1 MAYRIIKRILDII
14 SSSLAIIILLVPWL
28 IVFIIIKIQSPG
40 PVLYKP
46 ERVGKDGC
54 FVLYKFRTMIVDS
67 GAISVTTL
75 RNDSRVFPFGAFL
88 RRSKFDETPQLINVL
103 KGEMSIIGPRP
114 EDKVN
119 SEKLYKG
126 KYEEI
131 LSVKPGLSSPAS
143 LYDYT
148 HGELFENE
156 NDYLKVFEPKKLA
169 LELYY
174 VRHRTLTYDVRIVA
188 KTIITIIQVMFGKK
202 NFKEPNELHFL
213 EEDNTDER

>member
-14 SSSLAIIILLVPWL
+14 FSSLAIIILLVPWL